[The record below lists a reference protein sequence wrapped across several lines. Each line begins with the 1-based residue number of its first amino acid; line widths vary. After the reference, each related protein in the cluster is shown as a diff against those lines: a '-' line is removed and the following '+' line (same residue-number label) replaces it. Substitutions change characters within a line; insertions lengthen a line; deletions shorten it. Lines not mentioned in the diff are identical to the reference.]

1 MSNNFIKGRKG
12 EVASFERVA
21 PDVNPALETE
31 DLKSLWSKFQK
42 QQSRLGV
49 TRKGVNFLLEIVNL
63 WSTSY

>member
-12 EVASFERVA
+12 EVASFERAA
-21 PDVNPALETE
+21 PDVNPTLETE

-42 QQSRLGV
+42 QQRRLGV